1 MGKWM
6 LSCTIWFPISL
17 TNCTKQLRLGP
28 TYGSFRC
35 QSKFPLKRWE
45 IFSLRVMTCTIIL
58 EISMSIPLKRV
69 IGCLAGYSSPVSKLW
84 SNNINISSL
93 PTSRPSSSISC
104 TFSVYGHSSCDGC
117 NSREGYLFSTD
128 LTRIDGGVETKL
140 NRLMFKEPELK
151 FCIYGSIPESETIMK
166 IVYF

>member
-1 MGKWM
+1 MLLVQILRQRMGKWM

-45 IFSLRVMTCTIIL
+45 VFSLRVMTCTIIL

-69 IGCLAGYSSPVSKLW
+69 IGWWRVTAVQCQNCGA
-84 SNNINISSL
+84 II
-93 PTSRPSSSISC
+93 SISAAYQHHAPAPQYHVPLAYMVILRVMDATVGRGIC
-104 TFSVYGHSSCDGC
+104 FRQTWHALMVASKQ
-117 NSREGYLFSTD
+117 NW
-128 LTRIDGGVETKL
+128 ID
-140 NRLMFKEPELK
+140 
-151 FCIYGSIPESETIMK
+151 
-166 IVYF
+166 